1 LENIEKYFL
10 DPGSRFYRFDR
21 SFQSKLPRH
30 HFEKRISAELFHGA
44 NSDDHRLTDPG
55 TFVPAD
61 FQSFVSKLPIS
72 VIKKVQSSR
81 QTGREEISIGC
92 PHFDDIIQRAARRT

>member
-10 DPGSRFYRFDR
+10 GPFQTPVPGSTGSDR

-72 VIKKVQSSR
+72 VIKKVQS
-81 QTGREEISIGC
+81 
-92 PHFDDIIQRAARRT
+92 

>member
-1 LENIEKYFL
+1 VGEEVDEPDASHFSGVWMIFGKYREILFRTFL

-44 NSDDHRLTDPG
+44 NSHDHRLTDPG

-72 VIKKVQSSR
+72 VIKKVQS
-81 QTGREEISIGC
+81 
-92 PHFDDIIQRAARRT
+92 